1 MHRFNSSVMLGV
13 AFAYSIFMSFK
24 SIELFYFL
32 PILYV
37 AFFEYK
43 NLGKILKKLL
53 FLNLFLIMIF
63 IVLSLQGSF
72 EDALTIYLRSNMII
86 LFNLTLFSCSNGF
99 DIVRALNELRF
110 PKKFVSSV
118 YFTLKMI
125 QTLNDEFVKMRATLK
140 ARGFHASTSFF
151 TYETYGN
158 LFGHIFI
165 KSIRKANA
173 LQDSFHLRGF
183 DGRIYLISS
192 TKINLYDIGL
202 LFLVVMLYVKEVVV

>member
-32 PILYV
+32 PIFYV

-140 ARGFHASTSFF
+140 ARGFHARTSFF

-173 LQDSFHLRGF
+173 LQDSFSLRGF

-192 TKINLYDIGL
+192 TKINLYDVGL
-202 LFLVVMLYVKEVVV
+202 LFLVVMLYVKEAVV